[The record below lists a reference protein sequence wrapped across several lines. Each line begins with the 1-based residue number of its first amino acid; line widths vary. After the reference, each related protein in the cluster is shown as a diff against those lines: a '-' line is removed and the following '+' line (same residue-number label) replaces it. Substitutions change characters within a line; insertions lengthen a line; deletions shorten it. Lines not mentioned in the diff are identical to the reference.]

1 MGVCPESMAT
11 GSLKLDRLSL
21 WLNDCHFFRP
31 IVIFFFLLMI
41 TFVTLSV
48 PLNKKNNESIMACMN
63 QRYRAAVSNNAK
75 GLLDFYS
82 IFIAIIMQPTQE

>member
-1 MGVCPESMAT
+1 
-11 GSLKLDRLSL
+11 
-21 WLNDCHFFRP
+21 
-31 IVIFFFLLMI
+31 MI

-63 QRYRAAVSNNAK
+63 QRYRATVSNNAK

>member
-1 MGVCPESMAT
+1 
-11 GSLKLDRLSL
+11 
-21 WLNDCHFFRP
+21 
-31 IVIFFFLLMI
+31 MI

-82 IFIAIIMQPTQE
+82 VFIAIIMQPTQE

>member
-1 MGVCPESMAT
+1 
-11 GSLKLDRLSL
+11 
-21 WLNDCHFFRP
+21 
-31 IVIFFFLLMI
+31 MI

-75 GLLDFYS
+75 GLLDFLFNIYS
-82 IFIAIIMQPTQE
+82 NYYATHTRINTPYIIKMMAWLNCLFFWSSRLNNI